1 MLRVVKPDVIAA
13 AGSLHLCAGQEA
25 GIEAAT
31 HAMNQMFMSEETEVV
46 LLVDAT
52 NAFNS
57 VNRLALLHNVQ
68 VVCPGLATIA
78 ANLYRQA
85 TPLFVGNST
94 VLSAEGTT
102 QGDPLA
108 MPLYALAISPL
119 VSYLTGASS
128 AKNIWYADDS
138 GAAGDLQALLEW
150 WQVLVHE
157 GPQFGYFP
165 NSVKTWLVVKPQH
178 LEEATQAFH
187 RTGVQ
192 LTTEVRP
199 NLGIPLGTD
208 TFKEHF
214 TEQKFATWKAELTVL
229 SDAARHQPHAAFA
242 AFTHGVRHKWSY

>member
-1 MLRVVKPDVIAA
+1 MKPDVIAV
-13 AGSLHLCAGQEA
+13 AGSLQLCAGQEA

-31 HAMNQMFMSEETEVV
+31 HVMNQMFMSEETEGV

-68 VVCPGLATIA
+68 IVCPGLATIA

-119 VSYLTGASS
+119 VSYLTGASY

-138 GAAGDLQALLEW
+138 GAAGDLHALLEW
-150 WQVLVHE
+150 
-157 GPQFGYFP
+157 
-165 NSVKTWLVVKPQH
+165 
-178 LEEATQAFH
+178 
-187 RTGVQ
+187 
-192 LTTEVRP
+192 
-199 NLGIPLGTD
+199 
-208 TFKEHF
+208 
-214 TEQKFATWKAELTVL
+214 
-229 SDAARHQPHAAFA
+229 
-242 AFTHGVRHKWSY
+242 

>member
-85 TPLFVGNST
+85 TPLFVGNTSLCWQQHCPICGRHHT
-94 VLSAEGTT
+94 G
-102 QGDPLA
+102 G
-108 MPLYALAISPL
+108 SPRN
-119 VSYLTGASS
+119 AS
-128 AKNIWYADDS
+128 
-138 GAAGDLQALLEW
+138 L
-150 WQVLVHE
+150 
-157 GPQFGYFP
+157 
-165 NSVKTWLVVKPQH
+165 
-178 LEEATQAFH
+178 
-187 RTGVQ
+187 RT
-192 LTTEVRP
+192 
-199 NLGIPLGTD
+199 
-208 TFKEHF
+208 
-214 TEQKFATWKAELTVL
+214 
-229 SDAARHQPHAAFA
+229 SHQPARQLPDRRVICQEHL
-242 AFTHGVRHKWSY
+242 VCWRLWCCW